1 MGYFEETAFRG
12 ITGASYCF
20 EVHDRSAGFRDVG
33 AVYVFARRM
42 SKPAGGFVLVPLFI
56 GQTPRLGETLLDHER
71 WPCVDRTGC
80 TSICVLAIEDEA
92 RRREIEA
99 DLLAAHVTPCNER

>member
-1 MGYFEETAFRG
+1 MGCFEEATFRG
-12 ITGASYCF
+12 ITGAPYRF

-42 SKPAGGFVLVPLFI
+42 SKPAGGFVLAPHFI
-56 GQTPRLGETLLDHER
+56 GQTPRLGETILAHER
-71 WPCVDRTGC
+71 WPGVDRTGR
-80 TSICVLAIEDEA
+80 TTICVMAAEDEV

-99 DLLAAHVTPCNER
+99 DFLAAHVPPCNER